1 MEAFNNSLKSIWV
14 CRQNPMVCP
23 IFEYYWKL
31 TERYFPVVLF
41 GLSCKVGWYL
51 LSMWTKSLT
60 VTVIIQMKPLFMHV
74 AVHVLSHGPVC
85 CLQGPSEHLKYKE
98 KNITLVHNNKWDQKW
113 LCLSLKPAAFEGPK
127 KFVLMTFERQREV
140 FSHEEGTFIAYICFI
155 FLYICFYPVGDSRN
169 KCNQLIFPFEYTSVS
184 SCHYHDDNMMKSVFM
199 IRQ

>member
-14 CRQNPMVCP
+14 CRQNPMVYP
-23 IFEYYWKL
+23 IFENYWKL

-41 GLSCKVGWYL
+41 GLSCKVVWYL

-74 AVHVLSHGPVC
+74 AVHVHSHGPVC

-98 KNITLVHNNKWDQKW
+98 KNITVVHNNKVDQKW
-113 LCLSLKPAAFEGPK
+113 LCLSLKPAAFGGPK

-140 FSHEEGTFIAYICFI
+140 FSHEEGTFIAYICFM
-155 FLYICFYPVGDSRN
+155 FLYICFYSMKDSRN
-169 KCNQLIFPFEYTSVS
+169 KCNQLIFPFEYTSVR
-184 SCHYHDDNMMKSVFM
+184 SCHYHDDNMMKSGFM
-199 IRQ
+199 IQQ